1 MVDYTANYGVTTDR
15 TDATDLIPPEITND
29 IFKEAVQGSQILG
42 MMRRLTDMPRKV
54 RTMPVLNSLPTAFF
68 VNGEPDDA
76 NPNTYDG
83 LMKSTKMAWG
93 NVSITA
99 ENLAVIIPIPNDVID
114 DAAGND
120 INLFGEIRPQIAEAL
135 AVAIDQAILFG
146 TNKPTSWPNG
156 ILTDCVAKGKTV
168 TIGTGADLY
177 EDILGENGVF
187 DLVNMSGYGV
197 SASIGALTMQ
207 GKLRST
213 RDSDG
218 KPIFYDNPQVP
229 GTYTLWGVPSYFPTT
244 GIIDPAVCLLIAG
257 AWNQIVYSFRKDL
270 SWSMSNEG
278 IIQDSSGVIQYNL
291 FQQDMTAMKVVMRM
305 GWARPN
311 PINRVDQT
319 ANRYQFAALIP

>member
-1 MVDYTANYGVTTDR
+1 M
-15 TDATDLIPPEITND
+15 
-29 IFKEAVQGSQILG
+29 
-42 MMRRLTDMPRKV
+42 
-54 RTMPVLNSLPTAFF
+54 
-68 VNGEPDDA
+68 
-76 NPNTYDG
+76 
-83 LMKSTKMAWG
+83 
-93 NVSITA
+93 
-99 ENLAVIIPIPNDVID
+99 
-114 DAAGND
+114 
-120 INLFGEIRPQIAEAL
+120 